1 MSKSTKKSAPGAKP
15 LVGVIMGSQSDWP
28 IMRHTAETLTAL
40 GIPNEARIISAHR
53 TPKRLDDYAG
63 GAMGRGLKI
72 IIAAAGGAAHLA
84 GVTAALTPL
93 PVLGVPMQSALDGLD
108 SLLSMV
114 QMPAGVPVGTLAIGR
129 AGAVNAALF
138 AAAILALSDKKIA
151 AALERHRERQTA
163 NAPLIPV
170 DEPAK

>member
-28 IMRHTAETLTAL
+28 IMRHTTETLTAL

-63 GAMGRGLKI
+63 GAMARGLKI

-138 AAAILALSDKKIA
+138 AAAILALSDQTVA
-151 AALERHRERQTA
+151 AALARHRERQTT
-163 NAPLIPV
+163 NAPLVPV